1 MFWDHAIL
9 LTCKIVLLFSPLVMS
24 DSFATPWTVARQT
37 PLSMEFPRKDLWSGL
52 PFSPPGDVPDPRIK
66 PTSPALEADSLLL
79 SHRISEVSEI
89 AQSYLT
95 LCDPIDYSPPGS
107 SVHGIFQERILE
119 WVAISFS
126 KGSSGPRNRIVSLV
140 SPAMAGKFFTSLPFG
155 KPSTFHTSLYSFHS
169 AKTICLSP

>member
-1 MFWDHAIL
+1 MSLYSPVLIISDFPKTMFWDHAIL

-95 LCDPIDYSPPGS
+95 LCDPIDCSLPGF
-107 SVHGIFQERILE
+107 SVHGIF
-119 WVAISFS
+119 
-126 KGSSGPRNRIVSLV
+126 
-140 SPAMAGKFFTSLPFG
+140 
-155 KPSTFHTSLYSFHS
+155 
-169 AKTICLSP
+169 